1 MNKPRIIDAIISLVP
16 NAQVNVRGNEI
27 EWHSPSVAPVTE
39 EEIATELARLQQE
52 YEDIEYQRNRSLEY
66 PTIQEQLDTLYHGGL
81 TEWKATIK
89 AVKDK
94 YPKP

>member
-1 MNKPRIIDAIISLVP
+1 MITKFDAIVSLVP
-16 NAQVNVRGNEI
+16 DAEI
-27 EWHSPSVAPVTE
+27 SISGDSIQWHKPSVAPVTE
-39 EEIATELARLQQE
+39 EQIATELARLQQE
-52 YEDIEYQRNRSLEY
+52 YEDKEYQRNRSLEY